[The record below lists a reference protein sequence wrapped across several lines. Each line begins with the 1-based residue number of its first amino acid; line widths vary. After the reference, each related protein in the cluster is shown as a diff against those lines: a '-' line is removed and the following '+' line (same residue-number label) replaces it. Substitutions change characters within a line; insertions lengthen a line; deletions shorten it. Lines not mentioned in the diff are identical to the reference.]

1 MSILTSDDP
10 NKIMNLIKKLIQ
22 FNIILSVVSYAA
34 GIVLFFYFIH
44 EPMKTSFHDNSL
56 LPGLANREFVDSQLS
71 EQYLNRLDN
80 VSAYIPKNVLPLNF
94 LKEQFEN
101 IGLEVYE
108 HRFTFA
114 NPFQYTKKRKNGTNI
129 YAIFRAPRTASTES
143 IVISVPYRAKN
154 KAGVSTY
161 PAIALILSLAK
172 FFKGKFEFVLFD
184 Q

>member
-22 FNIILSVVSYAA
+22 INIILSVVSYAA
-34 GIVLFFYFIH
+34 GILLFFYFIH

-71 EQYLNRLDN
+71 EQYLTRLQN
-80 VSAYIPKNVLPLNF
+80 VSAFPLKF

-108 HRFTFA
+108 HKFTFT
-114 NPFQYTKKRKNGTNI
+114 NPFQYRRKQKNGTNI
-129 YAIFRAPRTASTES
+129 YAIFRAPRGASTES
-143 IVISVPYRAKN
+143 IIISAPYRSKSNA
-154 KAGVSTY
+154 VDSSY

-172 FFKGKFEFVLFD
+172 FFKGKLKLKFISD
-184 Q
+184 HTI